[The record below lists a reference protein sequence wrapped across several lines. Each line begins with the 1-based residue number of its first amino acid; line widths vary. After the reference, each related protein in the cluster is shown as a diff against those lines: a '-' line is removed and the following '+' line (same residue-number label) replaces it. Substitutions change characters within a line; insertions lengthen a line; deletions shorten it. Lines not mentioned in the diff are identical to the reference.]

1 MRRTLFI
8 LAVLCLLTALLT
20 AQADAFTIV
29 TPGFAVS
36 VPLYAAVPPPVY
48 VAPPPPPVYV
58 APAYAPPV
66 VVAPAYPGPV
76 YVGPGYPLPPPPP
89 RW

>member
-8 LAVLCLLTALLT
+8 LAILCLLAALL
-20 AQADAFTIV
+20 AARAEAFTIV

-48 VAPPPPPVYV
+48 VAPPPPVYV

-66 VVAPAYPGPV
+66 VVAPAYPGPA